1 MRNVFGSLVLLELPE
16 EELTIRVKIEEGT
29 ITMTKQVLS
38 IISSNQLKV
47 TDLLVISQTTAEI

>member
-16 EELTIRVKIEEGT
+16 EELTILVKIEEGT

-38 IISSNQLKV
+38 IISCNQLKV